1 MAVKN
6 PAGFHSISVMEIAF
20 PFHELLWLQFRLFW
34 PLYAFQCRALCM
46 TSLKPTLHQWAPCV
60 GRSSTAVSSCKSA
73 RLFQGSPCWVIILH
87 QTTQLGRTPCCS
99 AQASQVPLIS
109 SLDWGWKQQQDMLRH
124 RAAPQPICRGSSLPS
139 ISNNTLQIQ
148 PKSHQHFILELDV
161 RARNTSLLTVRV
173 NRNEFWKT
181 SH

>member
-1 MAVKN
+1 MTPLLTGHMILSCSSVCLTWKTRTELLKKINSSCPFLHFLTTAWCATSATLCVLSNQMAVKN

-73 RLFQGSPCWVIILH
+73 RLFQGSPYWVIILH

-109 SLDWGWKQQQDMLRH
+109 SLDWGWKQQ
-124 RAAPQPICRGSSLPS
+124 
-139 ISNNTLQIQ
+139 
-148 PKSHQHFILELDV
+148 
-161 RARNTSLLTVRV
+161 
-173 NRNEFWKT
+173 
-181 SH
+181 